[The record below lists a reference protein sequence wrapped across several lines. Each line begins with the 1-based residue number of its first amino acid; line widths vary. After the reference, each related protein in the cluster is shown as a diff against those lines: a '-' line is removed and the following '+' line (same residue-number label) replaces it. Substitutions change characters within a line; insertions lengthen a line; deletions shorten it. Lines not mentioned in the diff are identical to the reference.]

1 MALNNVQ
8 QVFADQQAHK
18 RAVWDG
24 IKIDNR
30 QMDRSI
36 AKGAVVG
43 TCAALGITYPPVA
56 VPPAGATGTTAPP
69 DESGTPAP

>member
-8 QVFADQQAHK
+8 KVFAAQQVHY

-24 IKIDNR
+24 IKIDTR

-36 AKGAVVG
+36 AKGAMIG

-56 VPPAGATGTTAPP
+56 PPPEPAPAPPPAPTYSA
-69 DESGTPAP
+69 